1 MKTKNISDYIDEINA
16 LRIENELLKRDKKTL
31 VEAVEKMASDARN
44 QLHNL
49 EKTLDLFRIINRNV
63 RTVNNKQSPPPE
75 GVKRPVGSI
84 DGSNIM
90 IKSWS
95 K

>member
-1 MKTKNISDYIDEINA
+1 MAKDFTSDLVGTPFETA
-16 LRIENELLKRDKKTL
+16 LQAMQNYAANTSGDKKTL

-63 RTVNNKQSPPPE
+63 RS
-75 GVKRPVGSI
+75 
-84 DGSNIM
+84 
-90 IKSWS
+90 IKSDKS
-95 K
+95 EVTNV